1 MLLFF
6 IILVKNVL
14 YQLPH
19 PPLIVRMTPPLTV
32 MNVVVNIPHLVVG
45 KDRNQLTVI
54 DPYRPLNTILTIHIL
69 LQEESPEVNCLL
81 QGSLIVN
88 VGQLPLFCHQ
98 MIIILI
104 VNVVRLP
111 LAMIIMVIVSFSM
124 CHTILLMPLLTDFI
138 F

>member
-1 MLLFF
+1 MYFF

-32 MNVVVNIPHLVVG
+32 MNVAVNIPHLVVG

-54 DPYRPLNTILTIHIL
+54 DPYRPLNTILTIHIH
-69 LQEESPEVNCLL
+69 LQGESPE
-81 QGSLIVN
+81 
-88 VGQLPLFCHQ
+88 
-98 MIIILI
+98 
-104 VNVVRLP
+104 
-111 LAMIIMVIVSFSM
+111 VIVSFSM

>member
-1 MLLFF
+1 MLFF

-32 MNVVVNIPHLVVG
+32 MNVAVNIPHLVVG
-45 KDRNQLTVI
+45 KDQNQLTII
-54 DPYRPLNTILTIHIL
+54 DPYRPLNTILTIHIH
-69 LQEESPEVNCLL
+69 LQEESPE
-81 QGSLIVN
+81 
-88 VGQLPLFCHQ
+88 
-98 MIIILI
+98 
-104 VNVVRLP
+104 
-111 LAMIIMVIVSFSM
+111 VIVSFSM

>member
-1 MLLFF
+1 MLFF
-6 IILVKNVL
+6 ILLVKNVL

-19 PPLIVRMTPPLTV
+19 PPLIVRMTSPLTV
-32 MNVVVNIPHLVVG
+32 MNVVVDIPHLVVG
-45 KDRNQLTVI
+45 KDQNLLTVI

-69 LQEESPEVNCLL
+69 LQEESPEVNPLL

-88 VGQLPLFCHQ
+88 IGQLPLFCHQ

>member
-1 MLLFF
+1 MLFF

-54 DPYRPLNTILTIHIL
+54 DPYRPLNTILTIHIH
-69 LQEESPEVNCLL
+69 LQEESPEVNRLL
-81 QGSLIVN
+81 LIV
-88 VGQLPLFCHQ
+88 
-98 MIIILI
+98 I
-104 VNVVRLP
+104 VVRLP
-111 LAMIIMVIVSFSM
+111 LAMIIMIIVSFSM

>member
-1 MLLFF
+1 MLFF
-6 IILVKNVL
+6 ILLVKNVL

-45 KDRNQLTVI
+45 KDQNQLTVI
-54 DPYRPLNTILTIHIL
+54 DPYRPLNTILTIHIH
-69 LQEESPEVNCLL
+69 LQEESPEVNRLH
-81 QGSLIVN
+81 QSSLIVN
-88 VGQLPLFCHQ
+88 V
-98 MIIILI
+98 ILI

-124 CHTILLMPLLTDFI
+124 CHTILLMPLLMDFI

>member
-1 MLLFF
+1 MLFF

-14 YQLPH
+14 YQLSH
-19 PPLIVRMTPPLTV
+19 PPLIVRMTSPLKV

-54 DPYRPLNTILTIHIL
+54 DPYRPLNTILTIHIH
-69 LQEESPEVNCLL
+69 LQEESPEVNRLL

-88 VGQLPLFCHQ
+88 VSRLLLFRHQ

-104 VNVVRLP
+104 VNVVWIP

>member
-1 MLLFF
+1 MLFF
-6 IILVKNVL
+6 ILLVKNVL

-69 LQEESPEVNCLL
+69 LQEESPEVNRLL

-88 VGQLPLFCHQ
+88 VGQLPLFRHQ

-111 LAMIIMVIVSFSM
+111 LAMIIIMITRVIVSFSM
-124 CHTILLMPLLTDFI
+124 YK
-138 F
+138 